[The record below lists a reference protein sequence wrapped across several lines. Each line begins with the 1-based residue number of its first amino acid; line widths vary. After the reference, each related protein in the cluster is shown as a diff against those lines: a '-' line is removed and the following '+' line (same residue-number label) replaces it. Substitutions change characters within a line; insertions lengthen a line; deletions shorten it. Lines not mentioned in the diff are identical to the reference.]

1 MIKKTAK
8 VTLISD
14 EAPHHTPPSGNSCRR
29 LEAKNENEQ
38 APGTVESDAAEK
50 NNRKNLNTVDIDAG
64 K

>member
-14 EAPHHTPPSGNSCRR
+14 EPPQHTPPSGSSYRR
-29 LEAKNENEQ
+29 PEAKNENEQ

-50 NNRKNLNTVDIDAG
+50 NDPKALSTMGSDAG
-64 K
+64 R